1 MKHKKNMNMGIP
13 WSCGS
18 APSQETE
25 QIRHLLIHAGL
36 LCIARGSCR
45 RLPCLG
51 LGPISG
57 PHDLNPKLLWSRAR
71 KRSETL
77 PLLTKS
83 EAVETLMYLYLPPGG
98 WPPTGEPSVVDNAPC
113 LVTQRDRPDEVAVV
127 RLHPK
132 VHPPVPI

>member
-1 MKHKKNMNMGIP
+1 MNLGIP

-45 RLPCLG
+45 RLLCIARGSCRRLPCLG

-57 PHDLNPKLLWSRAR
+57 PGELSPKLLWSRAC

-77 PLLTKS
+77 PLLTKA
-83 EAVETLMYLYLPPGG
+83 EAVETLMYLYLPP
-98 WPPTGEPSVVDNAPC
+98 VVG
-113 LVTQRDRPDEVAVV
+113 
-127 RLHPK
+127 RLLANQ
-132 VHPPVPI
+132 VL